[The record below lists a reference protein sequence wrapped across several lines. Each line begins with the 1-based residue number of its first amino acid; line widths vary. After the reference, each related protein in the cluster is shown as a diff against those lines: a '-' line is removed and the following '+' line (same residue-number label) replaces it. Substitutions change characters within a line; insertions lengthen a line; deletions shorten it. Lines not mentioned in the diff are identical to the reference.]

1 MPVVH
6 VAHLLRLA
14 NRGEPGDAP
23 VRWSQPSDAPP
34 ENPNI
39 NNQFR
44 AFGRDWPNRSSA
56 CARRSARL
64 PPAEFFAPGRTRESI
79 SR

>member
-1 MPVVH
+1 MPVVY
-6 VAHLLRLA
+6 VANLLRLA

-39 NNQFR
+39 NDQFR

-56 CARRSARL
+56 
-64 PPAEFFAPGRTRESI
+64 PPMLATGAI
-79 SR
+79 SRMKLKLSFL